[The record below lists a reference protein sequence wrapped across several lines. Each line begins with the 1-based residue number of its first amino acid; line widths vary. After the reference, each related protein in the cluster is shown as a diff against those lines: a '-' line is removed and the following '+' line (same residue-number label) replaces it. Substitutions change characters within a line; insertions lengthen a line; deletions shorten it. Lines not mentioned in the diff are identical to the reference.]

1 MANYVAIELKTD
13 FEGKFTVSTFK
24 KETRDE
30 AEKAYHSILSGAATS
45 ETLVHGATILNE
57 EGKVLKTEC
66 YKHTP
71 PQPKP
76 DPEPEPTPDL
86 DPDPE
91 PTPEPEPEP
100 EDNTNE
106 ETESNEGGN
115 E

>member
-1 MANYVAIELKTD
+1 MANYVAIESKTD
-13 FEGKFTVSTFK
+13 FEGEYTVSTFK
-24 KETRDE
+24 KKTREE

-45 ETLVHGATILNE
+45 ATLVHSATILNE

-71 PQPKP
+71 PEPKPEPEPTP
-76 DPEPEPTPDL
+76 DPEPEPTPD
-86 DPDPE
+86 PE
-91 PTPEPEPEP
+91 QEP